1 MTKQRHG
8 TYTFGVI
15 GGICSGKTTVTD
27 MFVQRGAGYINADE
41 LGHAVLRFPDV
52 RECLVTQLG
61 HGILGN
67 DEEIDRLKLARLVFL
82 PTEKSLAAKR
92 FLESVTHPR
101 IAELVKTEL
110 SYIRAAG
117 LPLAILDAPLL
128 LEGDWQ
134 ELCDKIVFVDC
145 APDTRQARA
154 IARGWTADQW
164 RSREAAQFPLS
175 DKRRAADF
183 IIENNGDI
191 AATEIQVEN
200 TWQQILADA

>member
-1 MTKQRHG
+1 M
-8 TYTFGVI
+8 YTFGVI

-41 LGHAVLRFPDV
+41 LGHAVLRFPEV
-52 RECLVTQLG
+52 KECLVTQLG

-67 DEEIDRLKLARLVFL
+67 DEEIDRAKLARLIFL

-101 IAELVKTEL
+101 IAELVKMEL
-110 SYIRAAG
+110 SYIRAAE

-134 ELCDKIVFVDC
+134 ELCDKIVFVEC
-145 APDTRQARA
+145 APEIRQVRA
-154 IARGWTADQW
+154 AARGWTADQW
-164 RSREAAQFPLS
+164 RGRETAQFPLT
-175 DKRRAADF
+175 DKRKVANF
-183 IIENNGDI
+183 IIENNGNIDE
-191 AATEIQVEN
+191 TETQVEKI
-200 TWQQILADA
+200 WQQVCAAV